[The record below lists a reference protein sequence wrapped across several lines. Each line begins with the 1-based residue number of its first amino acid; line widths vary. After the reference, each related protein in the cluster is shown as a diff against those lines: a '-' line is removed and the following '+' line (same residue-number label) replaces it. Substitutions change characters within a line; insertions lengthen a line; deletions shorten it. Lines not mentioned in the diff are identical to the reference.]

1 MSLHLRQHLKLAL
14 KLIRCTPGNKGLAF
28 TGAVMM
34 AALVQTFIAAATL
47 AADAIQVAP
56 AFTADELVALPS
68 RNWITNGGNGWNQR
82 YSALAQ
88 INRSNVA
95 GMKAEWHTNLRGSGI
110 GPQISAQGQIL
121 AYEGA
126 LYIVT
131 GENDVF
137 ALDVE
142 SGEILWEYTANLDP
156 TQVRVCC
163 GWTNRGLAMGAG
175 KLFFGQLDATL
186 VALDQSTGEVE
197 WTVQEADPTLGY
209 SFTAAPLYYDG
220 MVIIGY
226 VGGDLGIRGRVSA
239 YDADTGA
246 LLWNFFTIPGPGE
259 FGHDTWPQDNDV
271 WRYGGAP
278 VWNTPAVDPE
288 LDMIY
293 FTTGNAYPTFNGGI
307 RPGDNLFTASIVALD
322 AHSGEYRWHFQEI
335 RHDIW
340 DYDSPNPPIL
350 FDAEI
355 NGAMRKG
362 IAQVPKTGY
371 LYVLDRATGVPI
383 HEVIDTPVP
392 QVPGRATAATQP
404 IPSGQEILPHTID
417 MAPEGWPLVNEGRT
431 FTPLPMEGSV
441 IYRPLSHVNWHPSS
455 YDPESHLMF
464 VCATDSIGALV
475 ARPGNTSPEYVPYES
490 TDTFGNTG
498 IPRRG
503 ILVAADLTTHTVA
516 WQQQWADRC
525 FSGSTATAG
534 GLLFI
539 GRNDGRLTALDSST
553 GDMLWSFRTDT
564 GIHQSPTVFEHK
576 GKQYVAVF
584 AGGTLY
590 APNTAGDSIWVFSL
604 EGELEE
610 FEPAQ
615 AGNNQLTGAQLLA
628 TLPAAPADLDG
639 GRLLY
644 TQSCAPCHGATGE
657 GGEGGGTTLKNLE
670 SIAALLPTLNYGRNN
685 MPPFQSVLTPV
696 QMRDVSSFIMEVL
709 NTD

>member
-1 MSLHLRQHLKLAL
+1 MTGRAL
-14 KLIRCTPGNKGLAF
+14 KNQVVLAVLA
-28 TGAVMM
+28 AVF
-34 AALVQTFIAAATL
+34 AGSIGSVIAADSIPA
-47 AADAIQVAP
+47 AP
-56 AFTADELVALPS
+56 AFNAAQLVELPAS
-68 RNWITNGGNGWNQR
+68 NWITNGGNTWNQR
-82 YSALAQ
+82 YSALDQ
-88 INRSNVA
+88 INRENVA
-95 GMKAEWHTNLRGSGI
+95 GLKAEWQTHLRGSGI
-110 GPQISAQGQIL
+110 GPQMSAQGQLL
-121 AYEGA
+121 AYEGV
-126 LYIVT
+126 LYSIT

-137 ALDVE
+137 AIDVE

-156 TQVRVCC
+156 ESVRVCC
-163 GWTNRGLAMGAG
+163 GWTNRGLALGDG
-175 KLFFGQLDATL
+175 KIFFGRLDAWL
-186 VALDQSTGEVE
+186 VALDQQTGEEV
-197 WTVQEADPTLGY
+197 WSIRDADPAVGY
-209 SFTAAPLYYDG
+209 SLTAAPLYYDG

-239 YDADTGA
+239 YVADDGE
-246 LLWNFFTIPGPGE
+246 LLWTFYTVPGPGE

-307 RPGDNLFTASIVALD
+307 RPGDNLFTASILALD

-340 DYDSPNPPIL
+340 DYDSPNPVIL

-355 NGAMRKG
+355 NGVMRRG

-371 LYVLDRATGVPI
+371 LYVLDRATGEPL
-383 HEVIDTPVP
+383 HEIIDTPVP

-404 IPSGQEILPHTID
+404 IPAGEHILPHTID

-431 FTPLPMEGSV
+431 FTPLPMEGRV

-464 VCATDSIGALV
+464 VCATDQIGALV
-475 ARPGNTSPEYVPYES
+475 SRASSSAPDYVPYEH
-490 TDTFGNTG
+490 TDTFGSTG

-539 GRNDGRLTALDSST
+539 GRNDGRLTALNSSNGET
-553 GDMLWSFRTDT
+553 LWSFRTDT
-564 GIHQSPTVFEHK
+564 GIHQSPTVFEHN

-584 AGGTLY
+584 AGGTIY
-590 APNTAGDSIWVFSL
+590 APNTAGDSIWLFSL
-604 EGELEE
+604 EGQLEE
-610 FEPAQ
+610 FVPDA
-615 AGNNQLTGAQLLA
+615 AGNSQLNAAQLVARLPDGPANLA
-628 TLPAAPADLDG
+628 AG
-639 GRLLY
+639 ELLY
-644 TQSCAPCHGATGE
+644 TQVCQPCHGESGE
-657 GGEGGGTTLKNLE
+657 GGEGGGAPLTSLRELTD
-670 SIAALLPTLNYGRNN
+670 ILPVLTYGRNN
-685 MPPFQSVLTPV
+685 MPPFESVLQPG
-696 QMRDVSSFIMEVL
+696 QMRDIGEYITEVL
-709 NTD
+709 VPE